1 MTLRNILHPLD
12 CAHTRFTLPFPL
24 SFTLN
29 TNDSSRPV
37 VGSVN
42 VRKAW
47 CGRFAVFPSTVVRT
61 SFSESLA
68 PNSTVFARGVEGFS
82 LGRVSMKT

>member
-1 MTLRNILHPLD
+1 MTLSNVLRSLD
-12 CAHTRFTLPFPL
+12 CGHTRFTLPFPL

-68 PNSTVFARGVEGFS
+68 PSSTVFARGAEGFS
-82 LGRVSMKT
+82 LGHVSIGT

>member
-1 MTLRNILHPLD
+1 L
-12 CAHTRFTLPFPL
+12 PL
-24 SFTLN
+24 SFKFN
-29 TNDSSRPV
+29 THDSSRPV

-47 CGRFAVFPSTVVRT
+47 CGRFAVFPSTVVRS

-68 PNSTVFARGVEGFS
+68 PNDTDLPSGVDGLS
-82 LGRVSMKT
+82 LKRVNI